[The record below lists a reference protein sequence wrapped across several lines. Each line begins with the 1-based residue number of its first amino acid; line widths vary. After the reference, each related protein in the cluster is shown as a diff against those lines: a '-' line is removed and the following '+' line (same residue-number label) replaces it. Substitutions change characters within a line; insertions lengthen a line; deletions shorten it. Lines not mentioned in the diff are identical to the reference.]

1 MNDRNPKADA
11 RRLGSL
17 DSVDGRPALRFERHL
32 PHSVERV
39 WRAVTAPAELERWFA
54 GPVAWTPSLGEV
66 LDGEGE
72 VTELREPEV
81 IAWSV
86 GADRFRFELQALG
99 DGCLLVFVHVVDD
112 RSLSAQTAAGWDTYL
127 DRLDA
132 HLAGGHLTEERA
144 HAPIAELHE
153 RYAARFGMDPAPGR
167 KHIAGLDFRGL
178 TLDDGPVL
186 RLERRYEHPVER
198 VWRAITDAS
207 ELRHWF
213 PSDEPITVQDSDQ
226 PRLLV
231 GTWYGDELR
240 FRLHA
245 EGAGCVL
252 LFTHAFTDADTAAR
266 TAAGW
271 DRCFARL
278 DALFA
283 GVPLSEEDSLAL
295 WPGVHERYAEAF
307 GVDPEVGRAAYAE
320 HPLT

>member
-1 MNDRNPKADA
+1 M
-11 RRLGSL
+11 
-17 DSVDGRPALRFERHL
+17 
-32 PHSVERV
+32 
-39 WRAVTAPAELERWFA
+39 
-54 GPVAWTPSLGEV
+54 
-66 LDGEGE
+66 
-72 VTELREPEV
+72 
-81 IAWSV
+81 
-86 GADRFRFELQALG
+86 
-99 DGCLLVFVHVVDD
+99 
-112 RSLSAQTAAGWDTYL
+112 
-127 DRLDA
+127 
-132 HLAGGHLTEERA
+132 
-144 HAPIAELHE
+144 
-153 RYAARFGMDPAPGR
+153 
-167 KHIAGLDFRGL
+167 
-178 TLDDGPVL
+178 L

-198 VWRAITDAS
+198 VWRAITDAA

-213 PSDEPITVQDSDQ
+213 PSDEPITVQDSDP

-245 EGAGCVL
+245 EGHGCVL
-252 LFTHAFTDADTAAR
+252 RFTHAFTDFETAAR

-295 WPGVHERYAEAF
+295 WPDVHERYAEAF